1 VSRVVCRFRDECGAG
16 PFFARIGCGQS
27 VFIIIIS
34 LQIKFS
40 TMSKHLQIV
49 TGKQP
54 GQTLSKEQKRFNTLV
69 KKIKTLRAQIEKT
82 KELDLELRRLGDE
95 RVKPAEKAAMAA
107 DRDWVMGLNNSLF
120 RAKLQKTGRET
131 GTYPAGRNQPP
142 ATNAFLPG
150 RCRVAGTIRPV

>member
-1 VSRVVCRFRDECGAG
+1 VVCRFRDECGAG

-54 GQTLSKEQKRFNTLV
+54 GQTLSKEQKRFNSLV

-82 KELDLELRRLGDE
+82 KELDLELRRLGEE
-95 RVKPAEKAAMAA
+95 RVTPAEKAAMAA
-107 DRDWVMGLNNSLF
+107 DRDWIMALNNSLF
-120 RAKLQKTGRET
+120 RAKLGKKQAEKLELILLEEIGHLLET
-131 GTYPAGRNQPP
+131 S
-142 ATNAFLPG
+142 FLPG
-150 RCRVAGTIRPV
+150 RYRIAGTIRPV